1 MVSSD
6 GIVHACHIDGF
17 LQARG
22 PSGGVWRHVCV
33 EAGTDAAHCMV
44 GAHYWILQR
53 LIDEDWNLPAIL
65 IKHTY
70 LFVVTGSAFG
80 EAPHTTGAQT
90 SHTQT
95 KSHTHIIQSSQTSLQ
110 QAEYGASGRYSIVS
124 ETRSK
129 IGSHPTQ
136 KIRKLA
142 QRSNDG
148 QQSGSWHNA
157 AMMMNSTGGYTISV
171 WAPCNRG

>member
-1 MVSSD
+1 M
-6 GIVHACHIDGF
+6 
-17 LQARG
+17 
-22 PSGGVWRHVCV
+22 

-95 KSHTHIIQSSQTSLQ
+95 TLHTHTSSNLGRPHSSKRGTMQAVDTALFRKREIQV
-110 QAEYGASGRYSIVS
+110 EYLI
-124 ETRSK
+124 
-129 IGSHPTQ
+129 
-136 KIRKLA
+136 
-142 QRSNDG
+142 DM
-148 QQSGSWHNA
+148 NA
-157 AMMMNSTGGYTISV
+157 G
-171 WAPCNRG
+171 